1 MLNSITTS
9 LWNKK
14 YIVLFFAI
22 FLIVLSQRFLNIHQ
36 NGLVNSVSSDGLGYY
51 SYLPAAIIYQDFDY
65 TYYEKKENKINP
77 FYNPF
82 YNPYSSRYKDK
93 KINKYFCGTA
103 ICLTP
108 FFLLGIGISAIA
120 GTEINGYTDT
130 FLMLVSIASIVYFLL
145 SVFLIGKIADHF
157 SISKKISFW
166 VSIVFF
172 FGTNLFHY
180 VVQEPSMSHCY
191 SFFAITLF
199 FYIITRLIQTKSN
212 KFVFLTFASLGLIA
226 LLRPTN
232 SSVILFVPF
241 FFESFKAFFEFVKS
255 LVIKK
260 YLAIIG
266 SIILF
271 FLIIFIQLIFYYLQ
285 TGDFIVYSYQ
295 EASFNF
301 DKPEIV
307 NILFSYKKGLF
318 IYTPIIFASLL
329 LIVISKLSWYKKTI
343 LLLAFFVFTY
353 IAASWFY
360 WSYGGCFGNRAFVE
374 VYPIFI
380 ISIIV
385 ILNKLNLRFKRVLVI
400 ISLPFVFANQMMA
413 YQYCN
418 SIMDSTEVTKEAYWD
433 MFMNPSLGSI
443 NEKRFKGFSEKFN
456 ICKQDYFDMENLN
469 IEENIV
475 LGGYKSNKASYVG
488 DKYNYSKGVL
498 YSIKKDLNLDETF
511 YVFAECMM
519 KPADKVRDL
528 GLAISLEEDGKNIQW
543 LYVWANQFEEMDN
556 GWKKV
561 TISARIEKYLLK
573 PNSAIKVFAMSFK
586 GKNLIDNMKV
596 TVFKKK

>member
-1 MLNSITTS
+1 MFNSVTTA
-9 LWNKK
+9 LWKKK

-65 TYYEKKENKINP
+65 TFYEKKENKINP
-77 FYNPF
+77 FYNSYF
-82 YNPYSSRYKDK
+82 NTYKNK
-93 KINKYFCGTA
+93 KINRYFCGSA
-103 ICLTP
+103 VCLLP
-108 FFLLGIGISAIA
+108 FFLLGIGISAVA

-130 FLMLVSIASIVYFLL
+130 FLMLVSIATIVYFLL
-145 SVFLIGKIADHF
+145 SVFLLGKIAEFF
-157 SISKKISFW
+157 SVPKKISFW
-166 VSIVFF
+166 VSLVFF

-199 FYIITRLIQTKSN
+199 FYVTTRLIQIKSN
-212 KFVFLTFASLGLIA
+212 KFIFLTFASLGLIA
-226 LLRPTN
+226 LIRPTN
-232 SSVILFVPF
+232 TSVILFVPF
-241 FFESFKAFFEFVKS
+241 FFENFKAFIEFVKT
-255 LVIKK
+255 LIIKK
-260 YLAIIG
+260 YLAIIV
-266 SIILF
+266 SVILF
-271 FLIIFIQLIFYYLQ
+271 FLIVGIQLVFYYLQ

-318 IYTPIIFASLL
+318 IYTPLIFVSLL
-329 LIVISKLSWYKKTI
+329 LIVISKLSWYKKII
-343 LLLAFFVFTY
+343 LLLTFFVFTY

-385 ILNKLNLRFKRVLVI
+385 LVNKLTFSIKRVLLIV
-400 ISLPFVFANQMMA
+400 SLPIIFANQMMA

-418 SIMDSTEVTKEAYWD
+418 SIMDSVEITEESYWD

-443 NEKRFKGFSEKFN
+443 NEKRFNGFSKKYN

-475 LGGYKSNKASYVG
+475 LGGYKSNIACYVG
-488 DKYNYSKGVL
+488 DKYNYSKGVF
-498 YSIKKDLNLDETF
+498 YNIKDDLKLNETF

-519 KPADKVRDL
+519 KPADKVKDL
-528 GLAISLEEDGKNIQW
+528 GLAISLEEDGKNVQW
-543 LYVWANQFEEMDN
+543 LYVWANQFDEMDN

-573 PNSAIKVFAMSFK
+573 PNSAIKVFAMSLK

>member
-1 MLNSITTS
+1 MFNSVTTA
-9 LWNKK
+9 LWKKK

-65 TYYEKKENKINP
+65 TFYEKKENKINP
-77 FYNPF
+77 FYNSYF
-82 YNPYSSRYKDK
+82 NTYKNK
-93 KINKYFCGTA
+93 KINRYFCGTS
-103 ICLTP
+103 ICLLP
-108 FFLLGIGISAIA
+108 FFLLGIGISAVA

-130 FLMLVSIASIVYFLL
+130 FLMLVSIATIVYFLL
-145 SVFLIGKIADHF
+145 SVFLLGKIAEFF
-157 SISKKISFW
+157 SVPKKISFW
-166 VSIVFF
+166 VSLVFF

-199 FYIITRLIQTKSN
+199 FYVTTRLIQIKSN
-212 KFVFLTFASLGLIA
+212 KFIFLTFASLGLIA
-226 LLRPTN
+226 LIRPTN
-232 SSVILFVPF
+232 TSVILFVPF
-241 FFESFKAFFEFVKS
+241 FFENFKAFIEFVKT
-255 LVIKK
+255 LIIKK
-260 YLAIIG
+260 YLAIIV
-266 SIILF
+266 SVILF
-271 FLIIFIQLIFYYLQ
+271 FLIVGIQLVFYYLQ

-318 IYTPIIFASLL
+318 IYTPLIFVSLL
-329 LIVISKLSWYKKTI
+329 LIVISKLSWYKKII
-343 LLLAFFVFTY
+343 LLLTFFVFTY

-385 ILNKLNLRFKRVLVI
+385 LVNKLTFSIKRVLLIV
-400 ISLPFVFANQMMA
+400 SLPIIFANQMMA

-418 SIMDSTEVTKEAYWD
+418 SIMDSVEITEESYWD

-443 NEKRFKGFSEKFN
+443 NEKRFNGFSKKYN

-475 LGGYKSNKASYVG
+475 LGGYKSNIACYVG
-488 DKYNYSKGVL
+488 DKYNYSKGVF
-498 YSIKKDLNLDETF
+498 YNIKDDLKLNETF

-519 KPADKVRDL
+519 KPADKVKDL
-528 GLAISLEEDGKNIQW
+528 GLAISLEEDGKNVQW
-543 LYVWANQFEEMDN
+543 LYVWANQFDEMDN

-573 PNSAIKVFAMSFK
+573 PNSAIKVFAMSLK

>member
-1 MLNSITTS
+1 MFNTVTTA
-9 LWNKK
+9 LWKKK

-65 TYYEKKENKINP
+65 TFYEKKENKINP
-77 FYNPF
+77 FYNSYF
-82 YNPYSSRYKDK
+82 NTYKNK
-93 KINKYFCGTA
+93 KINRYFCGSA
-103 ICLTP
+103 VCLLP
-108 FFLLGIGISAIA
+108 FFLVGIGISAVA

-130 FLMLVSIASIVYFLL
+130 FLMLVSIATIVYFLL
-145 SVFLIGKIADHF
+145 SVFLFGKIAEFF
-157 SISKKISFW
+157 SVPKKISFW
-166 VSIVFF
+166 VSLVFF

-199 FYIITRLIQTKSN
+199 FYVTTRLIQTKSN
-212 KFVFLTFASLGLIA
+212 KFIFLTFASLGLIA
-226 LLRPTN
+226 LIRPTN
-232 SSVILFVPF
+232 TSVILFVPF
-241 FFESFKAFFEFVKS
+241 FFENFKAFIEFVKT
-255 LVIKK
+255 LIIKK

-266 SIILF
+266 SVILF
-271 FLIIFIQLIFYYLQ
+271 FLIVGIQLVFYYLQ

-318 IYTPIIFASLL
+318 IYTPLIFMSLL
-329 LIVISKLSWYKKTI
+329 LIVISKLSWYKKII
-343 LLLAFFVFTY
+343 LLLTFFVFTY

-385 ILNKLNLRFKRVLVI
+385 LVNKLTFSIKRIVLIV
-400 ISLPFVFANQMMA
+400 SLPFIFANQMMA

-418 SIMDSTEVTKEAYWD
+418 SIMDSVEVTKESYWD

-443 NEKRFKGFSEKFN
+443 NEKRFNGFSKKYN

-475 LGGYKSNKASYVG
+475 LGGYKSNKASYIG
-488 DKYNYSKGVL
+488 KKYGYSKGVC
-498 YSIKKDLNLDETF
+498 YNIKADLKLDETF

-519 KPADKVRDL
+519 KPDDKVKDL
-528 GLAISLEEDGKNIQW
+528 GLAISLEEDGNCIQW
-543 LYVWANQFEEMDN
+543 LYVWANQFEEMDS

-561 TISARIEKYLLK
+561 TISARIERYLLK

>member
-1 MLNSITTS
+1 MFNSVTTA
-9 LWNKK
+9 LWKKK

-65 TYYEKKENKINP
+65 TFYEKKENKINP
-77 FYNPF
+77 FYNSYF
-82 YNPYSSRYKDK
+82 NTYKNK
-93 KINKYFCGTA
+93 KINRYFCGSA
-103 ICLTP
+103 VCLLP
-108 FFLLGIGISAIA
+108 FFLLGIGISAVA

-130 FLMLVSIASIVYFLL
+130 FLMLVSIATIVYFLL
-145 SVFLIGKIADHF
+145 SVFLLGKIAEFF
-157 SISKKISFW
+157 SVPKKISFW
-166 VSIVFF
+166 VSLVFF

-199 FYIITRLIQTKSN
+199 FYVTTRLIQIKSN
-212 KFVFLTFASLGLIA
+212 KFIFLTFASLGLIA
-226 LLRPTN
+226 LIRPTN
-232 SSVILFVPF
+232 TSVILFVPF
-241 FFESFKAFFEFVKS
+241 FFENFKAFIEFVKT
-255 LVIKK
+255 LIIKK
-260 YLAIIG
+260 YLAIIV
-266 SIILF
+266 SVILF
-271 FLIIFIQLIFYYLQ
+271 FLIVGIQLVFYYLQ

-318 IYTPIIFASLL
+318 IYTPLIFVSLL
-329 LIVISKLSWYKKTI
+329 LIVISKLSWYKKII
-343 LLLAFFVFTY
+343 LLLTFFVFTY

-385 ILNKLNLRFKRVLVI
+385 LVNKLTFNIKRVLLIV
-400 ISLPFVFANQMMA
+400 SLPIIFANQMMA

-418 SIMDSTEVTKEAYWD
+418 SIMDSVEITEESYWD

-443 NEKRFKGFSEKFN
+443 NEKRFNGFSKKYN

-475 LGGYKSNKASYVG
+475 LGGYKSNKACYVG
-488 DKYNYSKGVL
+488 DTYNYSKGVF
-498 YSIKKDLNLDETF
+498 YNIKDDLKLNETF

-519 KPADKVRDL
+519 KPADKVKDL
-528 GLAISLEEDGKNIQW
+528 GLAISLEEDGKNVQW
-543 LYVWANQFEEMDN
+543 LYVWANQFDEMDN

-573 PNSAIKVFAMSFK
+573 PNSAIKVFAMSLK